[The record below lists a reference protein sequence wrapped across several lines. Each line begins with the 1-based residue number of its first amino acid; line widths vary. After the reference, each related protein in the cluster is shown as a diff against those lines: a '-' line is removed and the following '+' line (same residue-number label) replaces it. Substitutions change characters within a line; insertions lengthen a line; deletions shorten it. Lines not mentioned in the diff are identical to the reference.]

1 MQGAAMK
8 GYWSGFW
15 VRLFVVLS
23 LGMGGKLAA
32 QEANSPGV
40 SDGEIIIG
48 QTAPYSGPASA
59 FARIHKSE
67 IAYFDYLNSKGG
79 ISRRKIRLL
88 SYDDGLSP
96 PKAFEQVRRLVEQDE
111 VAVVFSLLG
120 TAVNISVR
128 KYLNSK
134 KVPQLFAAAQSSSLV
149 DPEQFPYTMG
159 LLPTLRSEGRFYGED
174 IVKTKSD
181 GKIAVIY
188 QNDDFGK
195 DLLAGLR
202 EGLGSER
209 ESQITTQSFEVTEPT
224 IESQIV
230 TLAASRPDIL
240 LVFAYP
246 KHAAQAIRKVHEM
259 GWKPTIYVFSGN
271 GSLTSVIKP
280 AGIEASTGILRAAF
294 FKDPTDPRWK
304 DDLEM
309 NEWREYARQHTPE
322 ADLSDY
328 LNSSGVAF
336 AKVLEQ
342 VLRQCGNNLSR
353 ENILKQA
360 QSLHDFPLP
369 FGLPGAI
376 VNTSATNYE
385 PVKFLE
391 LERFDGTSWEP
402 VKR

>member
-1 MQGAAMK
+1 MRSLRAGL
-8 GYWSGFW
+8 W
-15 VRLFVVLS
+15 VGSLVMLS
-23 LGMGGKLAA
+23 VTLGGEAVA
-32 QEANSPGV
+32 QKAYGPGV
-40 SDGEIIIG
+40 SDTEIVIG

-59 FARIHKSE
+59 FSRIHKSE

-79 ISRRKIRLL
+79 ISGRKVRLL
-88 SYDDGLSP
+88 SYDDGFSP

-111 VAVVFSLLG
+111 VAAVFSLLG
-120 TAVNISVR
+120 TAVNMSVR
-128 KYLNSK
+128 QYLNGR
-134 KVPQLFAAAQSSSLV
+134 KVPQLFAAAQSSSLA
-149 DPEQFPYTMG
+149 DPQHFPYTIG
-159 LLPTLRSEGRFYGED
+159 LLPTLRSEGMFYAKH
-174 IVKTKSD
+174 IAATKPS

-202 EGLGSER
+202 QGLGSPRDGDIEA
-209 ESQITTQSFEVTEPT
+209 QPFEVTAPT
-224 IESQIV
+224 IESQIA
-230 TLAASRPDIL
+230 TLAAARPEIL
-240 LVFAYP
+240 LIFAYP
-246 KHAAQAIRKVHEM
+246 KHTAQAIRKVHEM

-271 GSLTSVIKP
+271 GSITSTIEP
-280 AGIEASTGILRAAF
+280 AGIEASTGVLRAAF

-304 DDLEM
+304 DDPGM
-309 NEWREYARQHTPE
+309 KEWREYAKQYTPD

-328 LNSSGVAF
+328 LNSSGFAF

-342 VLRQCGNNLSR
+342 VLRQCGDNLTR

-369 FGLPGAI
+369 LGLPGAV

-391 LERFDGTSWEP
+391 LERFDGTSWAP
-402 VKR
+402 VKP